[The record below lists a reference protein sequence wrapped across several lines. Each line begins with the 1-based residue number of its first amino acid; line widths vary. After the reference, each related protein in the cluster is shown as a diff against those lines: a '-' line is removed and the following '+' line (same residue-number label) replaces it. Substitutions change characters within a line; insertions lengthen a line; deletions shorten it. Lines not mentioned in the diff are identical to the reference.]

1 MCTHSPFINEEAEV
15 SERLDNLRKDTW
27 LIHGSG
33 GVSAQESGSRAHARG
48 TLGVWVRIGFSCKW
62 GREGD
67 TGLTGLRRSKAGR
80 LLSAHG
86 HPSSFYLVALRDV
99 VLIMSSCILV
109 KIEDYI
115 MIEEKSG

>member
-1 MCTHSPFINEEAEV
+1 M
-15 SERLDNLRKDTW
+15 
-27 LIHGSG
+27 
-33 GVSAQESGSRAHARG
+33 
-48 TLGVWVRIGFSCKW
+48 WVRIGFSCKW

-67 TGLTGLRRSKAGR
+67 IGFIGLRRFKVGR
-80 LLSAHG
+80 LFFVYGYLSF
-86 HPSSFYLVALRDV
+86 FYFVVLRDV